1 MKICTKCNI
10 EKELGEFYKRK
21 DSKDGYRTDCKECR
35 DNIVKIYQEKNY
47 DKVSEIKR
55 KYYLNNKNDV
65 IERTKIWQN
74 ENKDKYKEISKKYRE
89 KPEVKKRLKSYHLE
103 NYKNNENYKLKRKE
117 YSKNNNDK
125 INERHRERYKNDN
138 LYKIKFMVRGIIWKS
153 LNRKNYKKG
162 SKSEIILGCSFEEFK
177 IYLESKFENWMFWEN
192 YGLYNGELNYGWDV
206 DHIIPLSSAES
217 EEEIIKLNHYT
228 NLQPL
233 CSKVNRDIKKDSY
246 E

>member
-1 MKICTKCNI
+1 MKRCSKCNI
-10 EKELGEFYKRK
+10 EKELDEFYKRK

-55 KYYLNNKNDV
+55 KYYLNNKNDA

-89 KPEVKKRLKSYHLE
+89 KPEVKERLKSYHLE
-103 NYKNNENYKLKRKE
+103 NNKNKENYKLKRKE

-138 LYKIKFMVRGIIWKS
+138 LYKLKFMVRGIIYKS
-153 LNRKNYKKG
+153 LSRKNYKKD
-162 SKSEIILGCSFEEFK
+162 SKSERILGCSFEEFK

-217 EEEIIKLNHYT
+217 EEGIIKLNHYT

>member
-74 ENKDKYKEISKKYRE
+74 ENKNRYKEISKKYRE
-89 KPEVKKRLKSYHLE
+89 KPEVKERLKSYHLE
-103 NYKNNENYKLKRKE
+103 NNKNNENYKLKRKE

-217 EEEIIKLNHYT
+217 EEGVIKLNHYT

-233 CSKVNRDIKKDSY
+233 CSKVNRDIKKDLY